1 MTQDEKALLM
11 MWSKFSIGLVAA
23 LIAVCAPS
31 QAKGPTNSQRNDA
44 HIFEKFKAL
53 AGTFVEVEVE
63 GRPAIIEYR
72 LISRGTALTETW
84 IMPAGQYGANGKR
97 ELTVFHMDNG
107 VLVATHYCAAGIH
120 PSMILDPESPSGE
133 YNFTARNIANLSSS
147 DQSHNS
153 GFGYTFESDDTV
165 YRSEEWTVS
174 GKKQLSHMRMTRKSD

>member
-1 MTQDEKALLM
+1 MIF
-11 MWSKFSIGLVAA
+11 SKFSLG
-23 LIAVCAPS
+23 LIAAVIAACAPT
-31 QAKGPTNSQRNDA
+31 QAISPVTSQRSDA

-53 AGTFVEVEVE
+53 NGTFVEVEVD
-63 GRPAIIEYR
+63 GQPAIIEYQ

-84 IMPAGQYGANGKR
+84 IMPAGQYGPNGKK

-133 YNFTARNIANLSSS
+133 YNFTPRKISNLSTS

-153 GFGYTFESDDTV
+153 GFGYTFEDDDTV

-174 GKKQLSHMRMTRKSD
+174 GKKQLSHMRMKRQSD